1 MNGRENRELVMV
13 QEYLGYCLAIPAL
26 LALVGML
33 IAGRLPVRWQPV
45 GAATAILCACL
56 LGGFFLLGK
65 NLHQPE
71 RHWHWLPAIA
81 VWCWLAGVAGFR
93 AGSHW
98 LERLFWALTCG
109 ALAGYLLVPTWS
121 DLAEQRV
128 YLMVGLGLAT
138 VALIMAVDW
147 LGRASRPHFILSCF
161 GVAALVGAA
170 WIGAGFSL
178 TNARWLLITAAA
190 LFGVVLSAMLP
201 VARAKLEP
209 GRILPL
215 LSSWLLGGLFIGA
228 IEPNPPRYEIL
239 LLATL
244 PVALL
249 AAALGLGAAFRRPDN
264 DVPLAKM

>member
-1 MNGRENRELVMV
+1 M
-13 QEYLGYCLAIPAL
+13 
-26 LALVGML
+26 
-33 IAGRLPVRWQPV
+33 
-45 GAATAILCACL
+45 
-56 LGGFFLLGK
+56 
-65 NLHQPE
+65 
-71 RHWHWLPAIA
+71 
-81 VWCWLAGVAGFR
+81 
-93 AGSHW
+93 
-98 LERLFWALTCG
+98 
-109 ALAGYLLVPTWS
+109 
-121 DLAEQRV
+121 
-128 YLMVGLGLAT
+128 
-138 VALIMAVDW
+138 
-147 LGRASRPHFILSCF
+147 
-161 GVAALVGAA
+161 
-170 WIGAGFSL
+170 